1 MSNRFGY
8 SCDCLTNIILQVV
21 DEDASLTSLKVD
33 FHCRLI
39 FTCVNKTIEAM
50 NRRSRVNLKGE
61 PRSSLTFTRN
71 TSYIASIL
79 FKRVKCTCTV
89 EINP

>member
-8 SCDCLTNIILQVV
+8 YCNCLTNIILQVV

-39 FTCVNKTIEAM
+39 FACVNKTIEAM
-50 NRRSRVNLKGE
+50 NRRSRVNLKVE

-79 FKRVKCTCTV
+79 FKRVKCTCVRT
-89 EINP
+89 

>member
-8 SCDCLTNIILQVV
+8 SCNCLTNIILQVV
-21 DEDASLTSLKVD
+21 DEDASLTSLNVD

-39 FTCVNKTIEAM
+39 FTCVNKIIEAM
-50 NRRSRVNLKGE
+50 NRRSRVNLKVV

-79 FKRVKCTCTV
+79 FKRVKCTCVRT
-89 EINP
+89 